1 MSKLAPAQKKKL
13 KKEAEGKSEEST
25 AGGVSKSGK
34 RNVKPVDPDPRRGKV
49 EEPMAE
55 ASKVLN
61 MRKQKFLLAF
71 QAVKRLLKLDAENPD
86 SHRSLGTTSA
96 PPTTE
101 AEKLRWS
108 LLEAE
113 RPSISRL
120 QNKSLVEANKEFLA
134 RHEDSLVPR
143 AAYAEMLYLLDP
155 SKKTES
161 IKIIE
166 DSANKVVQPNG
177 DLGLARMWKLKD
189 CTAVHKLLDTVLL
202 DSEAASRWKSRCAE
216 HFPCSTYFQG

>member
-1 MSKLAPAQKKKL
+1 
-13 KKEAEGKSEEST
+13 
-25 AGGVSKSGK
+25 
-34 RNVKPVDPDPRRGKV
+34 
-49 EEPMAE
+49 
-55 ASKVLN
+55 

-71 QAVKRLLKLDAENPD
+71 QAVKQLLKLDAENPD
-86 SHRSLGTTSA
+86 SHRSLPDILKFFLKTGHD
-96 PPTTE
+96 
-101 AEKLRWS
+101 KL
-108 LLEAE
+108 E